1 MRKSRRITTSY
12 EGRENQGDGHCGRRR
27 GRDRSPNNHLVVN
40 REMSRSVRHKE
51 AFMWDATRI
60 SSQKFKINC
69 ELMSNGP
76 YLSVSSVL
84 PCKDVFDLHSR
95 SEPVPFCRVSPSCD
109 PASSNSP
116 SNY

>member
-51 AFMWDATRI
+51 AFMWDAT
-60 SSQKFKINC
+60 
-69 ELMSNGP
+69 
-76 YLSVSSVL
+76 VSSL
-84 PCKDVFDLHSR
+84 DSGYCDLEINGMAVS
-95 SEPVPFCRVSPSCD
+95 SEEFGELTKTL
-109 PASSNSP
+109 
-116 SNY
+116 